1 MKQSRTTLG
10 AVAALALLSGCAS
23 EPMGPRTTVMPG
35 PNKPFAVFQRDDA
48 FCRQFAQQQ
57 SAGVAGASNNQQIG
71 SAVLGTV
78 LGAGL
83 GAAIGGGRG
92 AGIGAAS
99 GALGGT
105 MVGSSQAQRGT
116 LTAQQLFDNAYA
128 QCMFAHGNQVAGFA
142 QPAASASVPP
152 PPPPPR

>member
-1 MKQSRTTLG
+1 VKHSKATCG
-10 AVAALALLSGCAS
+10 AVAALALLLGCAQ
-23 EPMGPRTTVMPG
+23 EPMGPRTRVMPG
-35 PNKPFAVFQRDDA
+35 PNKPFAVFQQDDA
-48 FCRQFAQQQ
+48 VCRQFAQQQ
-57 SAGVAGASNNQQIG
+57 AGGAAGSANNQQIG

-83 GAAIGGGRG
+83 GAALGGGTG

-116 LTAQQLFDNAYA
+116 VTAQQLFDNAYS
-128 QCMFAHGNQVAGFA
+128 QCMYAKGNQVAGFVR
-142 QPAASASVPP
+142 PSPPPGPP